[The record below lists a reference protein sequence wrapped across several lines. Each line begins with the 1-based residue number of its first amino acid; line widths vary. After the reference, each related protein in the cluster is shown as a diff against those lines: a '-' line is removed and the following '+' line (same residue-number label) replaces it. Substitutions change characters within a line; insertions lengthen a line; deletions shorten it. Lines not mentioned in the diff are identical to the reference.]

1 MSVEPSII
9 NAKGD
14 MSVNWRNWY
23 AEQNGVTLEKA
34 RYIQIDRFFKMPEPS
49 LKLADG
55 KRNPMWV
62 LWWKI
67 TQRVSTNIALKQWGA
82 KVDGTFVKDKRRT
95 NGVNAHLRKLDRMK
109 GNMAIARHYPGRP
122 YFLVKGEKIELDKR
136 LGQGEVSIPTLVN
149 TKLGRKALANA
160 MAKNPMNEFPIMD
173 ALESVVPF
181 KVFLADQGE
190 CSYNRA
196 VNVFGYTGTEER
208 WEQIKRNYALK
219 LQIIYGLNY
228 LINYN
233 NILFGTEHAYQ
244 DLGSAY

>member
-1 MSVEPSII
+1 
-9 NAKGD
+9 
-14 MSVNWRNWY
+14 
-23 AEQNGVTLEKA
+23 
-34 RYIQIDRFFKMPEPS
+34 
-49 LKLADG
+49 
-55 KRNPMWV
+55 
-62 LWWKI
+62 
-67 TQRVSTNIALKQWGA
+67 
-82 KVDGTFVKDKRRT
+82 
-95 NGVNAHLRKLDRMK
+95 MK
-109 GNMAIARHYPGRP
+109 PTTSKNQENP
-122 YFLVKGEKIELDKR
+122 YFLLKGEKIELDKR
-136 LGQGEVSIPTLVN
+136 LGQGEVRIPALVN
-149 TKLGRKALANA
+149 TRLGRKALANA
-160 MAKNPMNEFPIMD
+160 MAKSPMNEFPIMD

-190 CSYNRA
+190 CSYHRA